1 MSNQTD
7 TQPLLMLDLE
17 GLTVTAEEQDL
28 LRHPA
33 VGGLILFSRNYQEEA
48 AAVLVVASILDGH
61 GGEAGFAAWWLQH
74 ICCYQ

>member
-17 GLTVTAEEQDL
+17 GLAVTAEEQDL

-33 VGGLILFSRNYQEEA
+33 VGGLILFSRNYQEPDQLYELIHQVRSA
-48 AAVLVVASILDGH
+48 RPDLLIAVD
-61 GGEAGFAAWWLQH
+61 Q
-74 ICCYQ
+74 